1 MIIILHDLST
11 LKHLIVLPDL
21 LASLYFELNILPKTN
36 LRGVNFAK
44 PVYKVKRKAWL
55 QQRHTPGI
63 NTPRIPADLD
73 RVWMIWD
80 IIQHGRG
87 ITQFF
92 LPFPHSHLQALSD
105 YDHDDLYGGHLLTV
119 ALRSPTARCVR
130 HGLANFLMLLSA
142 IAPTVFESL
151 TGLVVNA
158 PLDSSAVCS
167 IWRNGRRALHG
178 GIFQVTVLFPAM
190 TAVVT
195 MNPVLDLKFADSTEA
210 VLVTRTSRTRQ
221 DCFLSR
227 RLLLSSRL
235 HLVGYHTC
243 WLVIGADGKRMHV
256 FTNRQEVTLST
267 SETAQ
272 Y

>member
-1 MIIILHDLST
+1 MRFDDFDSGCDDNYPAWYVPILILAPHTLTVLEDLST

-130 HGLANFLMLLSA
+130 HGLFVRVMLNF
-142 IAPTVFESL
+142 SL
-151 TGLVVNA
+151 TN
-158 PLDSSAVCS
+158 
-167 IWRNGRRALHG
+167 H
-178 GIFQVTVLFPAM
+178 
-190 TAVVT
+190 
-195 MNPVLDLKFADSTEA
+195 
-210 VLVTRTSRTRQ
+210 
-221 DCFLSR
+221 
-227 RLLLSSRL
+227 
-235 HLVGYHTC
+235 
-243 WLVIGADGKRMHV
+243 
-256 FTNRQEVTLST
+256 
-267 SETAQ
+267 
-272 Y
+272 